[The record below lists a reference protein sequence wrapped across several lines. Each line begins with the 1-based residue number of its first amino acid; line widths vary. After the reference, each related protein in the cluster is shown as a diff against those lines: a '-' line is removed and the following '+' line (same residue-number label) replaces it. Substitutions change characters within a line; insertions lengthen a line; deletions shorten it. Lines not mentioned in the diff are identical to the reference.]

1 MVPLAQLR
9 SIVVGILGSMVGQLV
24 TERFIK
30 RAVLAGLKSVAKRT
44 ANEEDDA
51 LVKATSEA
59 WGMQEDEPEAQG

>member
-1 MVPLAQLR
+1 
-9 SIVVGILGSMVGQLV
+9 MVGQLV